1 MVRFIFITLI
11 KIFSVNS
18 TTYYRIPVTSTTTI
32 YAIITF
38 FKFRTDIRRLCM
50 SVVNTDVFRNKKK
63 APKWPTVKLLLR
75 IKFNRI
81 LSGNHHEHGSW
92 QFHQTSYGYP
102 FDFLMISSY
111 KTLTD
116 PGRRFISNRGAF
128 RLFRLS

>member
-18 TTYYRIPVTSTTTI
+18 TTYYRIPVTSATTI

-63 APKWPTVKLLLR
+63 HQSGQRLNYFFESSLIESYRETIMNTVR
-75 IKFNRI
+75 GSFIKHPMDIR
-81 LSGNHHEHGSW
+81 L
-92 QFHQTSYGYP
+92 
-102 FDFLMISSY
+102 IS
-111 KTLTD
+111 
-116 PGRRFISNRGAF
+116 
-128 RLFRLS
+128 